1 MQKKLEKVRCG
12 YGLKALWEDFATWE
26 GHRRRN
32 GELALP
38 GLGQG
43 EQSVARGE
51 AGAAWRHGHQQARGS
66 EGLLKPGRRD
76 GATGVGRP
84 PWSLRVGWLT
94 VCLMLS

>member
-26 GHRRRN
+26 GHCRS
-32 GELALP
+32 GEPTLL

-51 AGAAWRHGHQQARGS
+51 AGAAWRHGHQPAGWVGTDYCGPDRGPC
-66 EGLLKPGRRD
+66 GL
-76 GATGVGRP
+76 
-84 PWSLRVGWLT
+84 
-94 VCLMLS
+94 